1 MIKYIIVLF
10 FCVFVISCSK
20 ENDPQ
25 TDKKT
30 NEESENTEDLNLS
43 LEEKFSTA
51 VMVDF
56 LNESEDD
63 DLASFLETEIYKM
76 GSSYTGGAVVE
87 VTPSTWLVSFEKDS
101 TTKNF
106 LLQKFIDFK
115 TTEYYFSMKPTT
127 LTITDIITRSRNK
140 IPAGEDTTN

>member
-101 TTKNF
+101 TTNLSILKKLN
-106 LLQKFIDFK
+106 
-115 TTEYYFSMKPTT
+115 
-127 LTITDIITRSRNK
+127 IIS
-140 IPAGEDTTN
+140 A